1 MDENK
6 LKFGVGVLV
15 IASIG
20 VGIILT
26 FLFGAFP
33 SVLNDDYSLSVV
45 FPSAE
50 GISPNTA
57 VFRDGVPIGR
67 VSEIRLRDEGGVLVT
82 LAMKRNQV
90 LSHQYVPR
98 IGSGNFVTGDAN
110 LEFVRADALQL
121 PENIRKDEE
130 LMKAPYSDGEFVP
143 YGKKTPSLFEMQSG
157 IQTSVEA
164 IQQAATS
171 IANAGDSVN
180 QLAGEVRQVV
190 GGTDERIDAV
200 GVEAVEA
207 LEEFQGAI
215 RDVRKIIGNPKTRED
230 LEKSLAALPVLL
242 QDARTALESTQRT
255 FESFERVGNQFE
267 KVGVVAEDTVNTAK
281 VTVEG
286 AQRTIQ
292 NAEKTFATAE
302 RTLANIEQFTEPL
315 ADRGEELVEEV
326 CRTLVSL
333 DRALNEVAD
342 FGESLNNS
350 NGTVKRLLDD
360 DELYF
365 QVRRTVENIEQATA
379 RIRPILDD
387 VRVFSDKIARDPRE
401 LGVRGAI
408 TKRPSGVGLK

>member
-50 GISPNTA
+50 GIGPNTA
-57 VFRDGVPIGR
+57 VYRDGVPIGR
-67 VSEIRLRDEGGVLVT
+67 VASIQLRDEGGVLVT
-82 LAMKRNQV
+82 LAMKSDQV
-90 LSHQYVPR
+90 LSHYYVPS

-110 LEFVRADALQL
+110 LEFVRADARQL
-121 PENIRKDEE
+121 PANIRADEE
-130 LMKAPYSDGEFVP
+130 LMKAPFTDGEFIP

-157 IQTSVEA
+157 IQTSVDA
-164 IQQAATS
+164 IQQAAQS
-171 IANAGDSVN
+171 IAGAGDSVN
-180 QLAGEVRQVV
+180 QLAMEVRGVV
-190 GGTDERIDAV
+190 GGTDDRINEISL
-200 GVEAVEA
+200 EAQKAIQLFQEA
-207 LEEFQGAI
+207 I
-215 RDVRKIIGNPKTRED
+215 KDVRAIIGDED
-230 LEKSLAALPVLL
+230 NQQNLEKAIARLPVLL
-242 QDARTALESTQRT
+242 QDAQSTLDSTQRT
-255 FESFERVGNQFE
+255 FDRFERVGDQFE
-267 KVGVVAEDTVNTAK
+267 KVGVAAEDAVNTAK
-281 VTVEG
+281 VTVQG
-286 AQRTIQ
+286 AQRTIN

-302 RTLANIEQFTEPL
+302 RTLANIEQFTQPL

-326 CRTLVSL
+326 CQTLNSL

-342 FGESLNNS
+342 FGQSLNNS

-365 QVRRTVENIEQATA
+365 QLRRTIENIELATA

-401 LGVRGAI
+401 LGVRGAL
-408 TKRPSGVGLK
+408 TKRPSGSGLK